1 MPEPL
6 WRTHLERR
14 AFVPNYHD
22 RPRPEVL
29 DRITWTPR
37 CVADIGCGGGGAAR
51 ELLSRFPGC
60 RVYGLEHNAEAAAMA
75 RQRLQAV
82 VCGDVESLD
91 LAACGIPFAETDTV
105 LLLDVLEH
113 LANPWGLLARLR
125 PLLPPGCRLV
135 ASIPNMANIALLDA
149 LAAGGFAYAEN
160 GLLDITH
167 LRFFTARQMR
177 ELFAETGFTVLD
189 MADVAQRSGLP
200 QPLFRGPDH
209 VETARV
215 TVKSRDQ
222 GLLDD
227 LFVLQKIVVAA
238 TGPDPDFTP
247 APPPAAPAP
256 PVFAASPTQ
265 ALRAAYLDMVMH
277 SVLGLI
283 HEDGS
288 QPPKAAATLPFDRAK
303 RESGLDWPVSAQ
315 SMIGLKRMR
324 NVRELAEQVLAQDV
338 PGDFVE
344 TGVWRGGACI
354 MFRAVLAAYGETTRR
369 VFAADSFAGLPKPS
383 PDRYP
388 EDAGDAHHAFSEL
401 AVSLAQV
408 QENFRRYGLL
418 DDQVV
423 FLEGWFKD
431 TLPTAPVERIA
442 VLRLDGDMYESTIN
456 ALESLYPK
464 VSPGG
469 FVIVDDYG
477 YARSCRTAVDDYR
490 RAHGI
495 DAPLT
500 TIDQFGVFWRT
511 SGDVPRPAAALA
523 SSGGVAAPAAASPGQ
538 TVPGNPG
545 YCPCCRQ
552 QVVFEVRGSWLRD
565 QYRCPRCESIPRQR
579 ALLLA
584 LDRFVPGWERLA
596 LHEVEACHESIR
608 RRSLAYTH
616 SVLRVG
622 DSPSGPLA
630 QDLEALTLADAS
642 VDLVV
647 LQDVL
652 ALVYR
657 PDAALC
663 EIVRVLRPGG
673 VLAFTLARDLGLP
686 TSRRRVRRGPDG
698 VLEYLVAPVRYG
710 APDNDKYL
718 LKWDFGLDFEALAGA
733 WSGCPV
739 SSVLVRDPHFGL
751 DGEYLEVFILR
762 KPDPSRELP

>member
-1 MPEPL
+1 MQEPL
-6 WRTHLERR
+6 WRTRLDRR
-14 AFVPNYHD
+14 EFVPNYHD
-22 RPRPEVL
+22 RPRPEAL
-29 DRITWTPR
+29 DRISWTPR
-37 CVADIGCGGGGAAR
+37 CVVDIGCGGGGAAR

-75 RQRLQAV
+75 RRSLHAV

-91 LAACGIPFAETDTV
+91 LAACGIPFSEADTV

-135 ASIPNMANIALLDA
+135 ASIPNVANIALLDA

-167 LRFFTARQMR
+167 LRFFAAPQMR
-177 ELFAETGFTVLD
+177 ELFAATGFTVLD

-222 GLLDD
+222 ALLDD
-227 LFVLQKIVVAA
+227 LFVLQKLVVAA
-238 TGPDPDFTP
+238 PGPDPDFTP
-247 APPPAAPAP
+247 APPPAASAP
-256 PVFAASPTQ
+256 LAPAASPTQ

-288 QPPKAAATLPFDRAK
+288 QAPKAGGTLPFDRAR

-315 SMIGLKRMR
+315 SMIGLTRMR
-324 NVRELAEQVLAQDV
+324 NVRDLAEQVLAQGV

-354 MFRAVLAAYGETTRR
+354 MFRAVLAAYGDATRR
-369 VFAADSFAGLPKPS
+369 VVAADSFAGLPKPS

-388 EDAGDAHHAFSEL
+388 EDAGDAHHAYAEL

-431 TLPTAPVERIA
+431 TLPAAPVERIA

-456 ALESLYPK
+456 ALESLFPK

-477 YARSCRTAVDDYR
+477 YARSCRAAVDDYR

-495 DAPLT
+495 DDPIT
-500 TIDQFGVFWRT
+500 TIDQFGVFWRK
-511 SGDVPRPAAALA
+511 GGHVPRPAAAP
-523 SSGGVAAPAAASPGQ
+523 AAPATPPGAAAQAGH
-538 TVPGNPG
+538 TVPGASG
-545 YCPCCRQ
+545 YCPCCRR
-552 QVVFEVRGSWLRD
+552 QVVFEVRGPWLRD

-584 LDRFVPGWERLA
+584 LDRFVPGWERLV
-596 LHEVEACHESIR
+596 LHEVDACHESIR
-608 RRSLAYTH
+608 QRSSAYAH

-622 DSPSGPLA
+622 GSPSGPLA

-652 ALVYR
+652 ALVCR
-657 PDAALC
+657 PDAALR

-673 VLAFTLARDLGLP
+673 TFVFTLARDLGLP

-739 SSVLVRDPHFGL
+739 SGVLVRDPQFGL